1 MDKKYVINIGR
12 QFGAGGLEIAEKL
25 SRKLGINYY
34 DKNFIEIAAKKS
46 GLDKELFEKS
56 DEKPPAGILGN
67 LSCFLTNAVSC
78 GYYGENFLL
87 NDSVFKIQSDI
98 IRQLARKES
107 CIFVGRC
114 ADYVLREHPFR
125 IDVFVCADIEDR
137 IKNILSRQKEE
148 IKNIRKEVENI
159 DKHRAKYYNFYSGKV
174 WGAASS
180 YHLCVNSSVLGMD
193 ETTECIYSFAA
204 KKFGLQTF

>member
-1 MDKKYVINIGR
+1 MNKKYVITVGR
-12 QFGAGGLEIAEKL
+12 QFGSGGLEIAERL
-25 SRKLGINYY
+25 SKKFGINYY

-67 LSCFLTNAVSC
+67 LSGFLTNAING

-98 IRQLARKES
+98 IRQLARKEP

-114 ADYVLREHPFR
+114 ADYVLREYPYR
-125 IDVFVCADIEDR
+125 LDVFVCADIEDR
-137 IKNILSRQKEE
+137 IKNILQRQKEE
-148 IKNIRKEVENI
+148 IKNIRKEAENI
-159 DKHRAKYYNFYSGKV
+159 DKQRAKYYNFYSGKV
-174 WGAASS
+174 WGAAGS

-193 ETTECIYSFAA
+193 GTAECIYSFAA
-204 KKFGLQTF
+204 KKFG